1 MLLLSSLIPLATQA
15 QVTYDRLLRAAQE
28 PQNWLTYSGGYSSHR
43 HSPLKQIDQS
53 NVKRLQIA
61 WVFQGD
67 ASLQNFEATPIVADG
82 VMYFTQPINDV
93 VAVDA
98 KTGRV
103 YWIFRHNLPADIKP
117 CCGSVNRGVA
127 VLGDRV
133 FYGTLDGQLIA
144 LDGRPGA
151 RSGETRSRRI
161 TPTGIR

>member
-1 MLLLSSLIPLATQA
+1 MT
-15 QVTYDRLLRAAQE
+15 
-28 PQNWLTYSGGYSSHR
+28 
-43 HSPLKQIDQS
+43 QIDQN

-67 ASLQNFEATPIVADG
+67 SSLQNFEATPIVADG

-93 VAVDA
+93 VAADA

-103 YWIFRHNLPADIKP
+103 YWIYRHNLPADIKP

-144 LDGRPGA
+144 LDAQDRA
-151 RSGETRSRRI
+151 RALDQHASRRT
-161 TPTGIR
+161 TPTAIR